1 MGRDDEGKKKKIGEA
16 GGYFFLLK
24 IGIIIIFHLSR
35 KRREGTLFFFSNP
48 FLPRG
53 FFFPFSG
60 TILNDKKVVPK
71 GDRGPKGNT

>member
-1 MGRDDEGKKKKIGEA
+1 MRERKKNWRSGGIFFFVKNRNNNYFSPFSEKKE
-16 GGYFFLLK
+16 
-24 IGIIIIFHLSR
+24 R
-35 KRREGTLFFFSNP
+35 GTLFFFSNP